1 MVGMALVS
9 PVSAPNS
16 SQGGRRG
23 RILWIVRHGQT
34 ADLEKGIL
42 QGHAPVPLSP
52 VGRKQAFALAKRIR
66 RSGVTFDGFFSS
78 DLLRAKQ
85 TAEILF
91 AEVPLLPFPVF
102 DPLLREVDTGLL
114 TRMTLSQAEAF
125 YAKEIAELTNQPWR
139 SRRPG
144 GESMADV
151 AERALR
157 FLASLGPGR
166 HLVVTHGGWLLA
178 LLGGFFGLREKV
190 FFLNPSPTS
199 ITIFLPD
206 DGQVPVFGDVG
217 HLEQGA
223 YDV

>member
-1 MVGMALVS
+1 MTLLR
-9 PVSAPNS
+9 PLSAPS
-16 SQGGRRG
+16 PLEGGGQG

-34 ADLEKGIL
+34 ADLERGIL
-42 QGHAPVPLSP
+42 QGHAPVSLSP
-52 VGRKQAFALAKRIR
+52 VGRKQVLALAKRIR
-66 RSGVTFDGFFSS
+66 KSGVIFDGFFSS
-78 DLLRAKQ
+78 DLLRAKE
-85 TAEILF
+85 TAKILF
-91 AEVPLLPFPVF
+91 AEVPLLPSPVF
-102 DPLLREVDTGLL
+102 DPLLREVDTGFL
-114 TRMTLSQAEAF
+114 TQMPVSQAEAF
-125 YAKEIAELTNQPWR
+125 YAREIAELTNQPWR

-157 FLASLGPGR
+157 FLASLEAGR

-178 LLGGFFGLREKV
+178 LLGGFFGLKEKI
-190 FFLNPSPTS
+190 FFLNPLPTS

-223 YDV
+223 

>member
-1 MVGMALVS
+1 MMSMTLPR
-9 PVSAPNS
+9 PVSARSPLQS
-16 SQGGRRG
+16 GKRR

-34 ADLEKGIL
+34 TDLEKGIL
-42 QGHAPVPLSP
+42 QGHSSVPLSP

-91 AEVPLLPFPVF
+91 AEVPLLPSPVF
-102 DPLLREVDTGLL
+102 DPLLREVDTGFL
-114 TRMTLSQAEAF
+114 TQMPLSQAEAF
-125 YAKEIAELTNQPWR
+125 YAKEIAELANQPWR

-157 FLASLGPGR
+157 FLASLEPGR

-223 YDV
+223 YGL

>member
-1 MVGMALVS
+1 MTLHRPA
-9 PVSAPNS
+9 SAPS
-16 SQGGRRG
+16 PSQGGGRG

-42 QGHAPVPLSP
+42 QGHAPIPLSP
-52 VGRKQAFALAKRIR
+52 VGRKQVFALAKRIR
-66 RSGVTFDGFFSS
+66 KSGVIFDGFFSS

-91 AEVPLLPFPVF
+91 AEVPLLPSPIF

-114 TRMTLSQAEAF
+114 TQMPLSQAEAF

-144 GESMADV
+144 GESMSDV

-157 FLASLGPGR
+157 FLASLEPGR

-178 LLGGFFGLREKV
+178 LLGGFFGLKEKI
-190 FFLNPSPTS
+190 FFLNPLPTS
-199 ITIFLPD
+199 VTIFLPD

>member
-1 MVGMALVS
+1 MALLR
-9 PVSAPNS
+9 PVSAPS
-16 SQGGRRG
+16 SLQGEGQG

-52 VGRKQAFALAKRIR
+52 VGRKQVFALARRIR
-66 RSGVTFDGFFSS
+66 RSGATFDSFFSS
-78 DLLRAKQ
+78 DLLRARQ

-91 AEVPLLPFPVF
+91 AEVPLLPSPVF
-102 DPLLREVDTGLL
+102 DPLLREVDTGFL
-114 TRMTLSQAEAF
+114 TQMSLSQAEAF

-157 FLASLGPGR
+157 FLASLEPGR

-190 FFLNPSPTS
+190 LFLNPLPSS
-199 ITIFLPD
+199 VTIFLPD

-217 HLEQGA
+217 HLEQGV
-223 YDV
+223 YGV

>member
-1 MVGMALVS
+1 MILHR
-9 PVSAPNS
+9 PVSSPS
-16 SQGGRRG
+16 PLESGERG
-23 RILWIVRHGQT
+23 RALWIVRHGQT

-42 QGHAPVPLSP
+42 QGHAAVPLSP
-52 VGRKQAFALAKRIR
+52 VGRKQVFALAKRIR
-66 RSGVTFDGFFSS
+66 RSGVIFDGFFSS

-91 AEVPLLPFPVF
+91 AEAPLLPFPIF
-102 DPLLREVDTGLL
+102 DPLLREVDTGFL
-114 TRMTLSQAEAF
+114 TQMPLSQAEVF
-125 YAKEIAELTNQPWR
+125 YAKEIAELANQPWR

-157 FLASLGPGR
+157 FLASLEPGR
-166 HLVVTHGGWLLA
+166 HLIVTHGGWLLA
-178 LLGGFFGLREKV
+178 LLGGFFGLKEKI
-190 FFLNPSPTS
+190 FFLNPLPTS

-206 DGQVPVFGDVG
+206 EGQVPVFGDVG

-223 YDV
+223 CG